1 MAVKHSKNE
10 KKSKAPVIIIIVVAL
25 IAVIAAVFAVL
36 YFNGAFGSKDNKPQE
51 NTTPTASAVP
61 YTTAQAMHGQD
72 QTSAQSSEQSS
83 AQEQTNVVVVP
94 TEAEGDVTHFN
105 ATFIPNG
112 KVIDT
117 VSGVCSPLTTT
128 AHSRILF
135 LPTSLQPVAMLFKIK
150 KSPQPTQTTKIWISP

>member
-1 MAVKHSKNE
+1 MIRRKSKMAVKHSKNE

-36 YFNGAFGSKDNKPQE
+36 YFNGAFGSKDNKSQE

-61 YTTAQAMHGQD
+61 YTTAQAMHGQT
-72 QTSAQSSEQSS
+72 QTTA
-83 AQEQTNVVVVP
+83 P
-94 TEAEGDVTHFN
+94 
-105 ATFIPNG
+105 ATQATGNSTGTDEIPR
-112 KVIDT
+112 VY
-117 VSGVCSPLTTT
+117 SPLTTT

-135 LPTSLQPVAMLFKIK
+135 LPTSLQPAAMLFKIK